1 MEPSQDLLAALVV
14 LLVCVDLFSR
24 WLEEGGGGRQ
34 GLEEMEAVEG
44 MMERM
49 KLSAAEKKG
58 IRVEAAVA
66 KAGSVD
72 P

>member
-1 MEPSQDLLAALVV
+1 V
-14 LLVCVDLFSR
+14 
-24 WLEEGGGGRQ
+24 EGGGFLQ
-34 GLEEMEAVEG
+34 LLEEMETVEG

>member
-1 MEPSQDLLAALVV
+1 
-14 LLVCVDLFSR
+14 
-24 WLEEGGGGRQ
+24 
-34 GLEEMEAVEG
+34 MEAMEG

-49 KLSAAEKKG
+49 KLSAVEKKG